1 MKPKVSNFIKK
12 EALAQ
17 VFSYKLCEISKNI
30 FSCRTLMVAASAE
43 YKIHY
48 HKNEKITLDQTVLV
62 REKDLW
68 KENMKIIS

>member
-48 HKNEKITLDQTVLV
+48 HKNEKITLD
-62 REKDLW
+62 
-68 KENMKIIS
+68 